1 MITIGNTVLRSVVT
15 LHTAITNVIIVLEW
29 QSPCIITISELT
41 ETLAFR
47 YCYHVSDRSVQC
59 VIVTKNSE
67 TTAYMNTYYEIKQ
80 QMDSIPVVVT
90 GNQLR
95 HRLNV
100 LYSFTPVLPVSQ
112 TGYQVCINRDALYS
126 A

>member
-1 MITIGNTVLRSVVT
+1 MHYYAMGI
-15 LHTAITNVIIVLEW
+15 
-29 QSPCIITISELT
+29 T

-67 TTAYMNTYYEIKQ
+67 TAACVNTYYEIKQ

-100 LYSFTPVLPVSQ
+100 LYSFTPVRTPCFPNRIP
-112 TGYQVCINRDALYS
+112 GMYQEGCTL
-126 A
+126 